1 VSISARNPRTGEND
15 YLFDPPTQ
23 NEIASLCGDL
33 RVHQSSWKESGV
45 DARISAMQAWKKQLE
60 ERQEELVNVL
70 KMDTGRIHESI
81 LEVESLS
88 NTIDRWC
95 DIARNLFD
103 RRESV
108 DTSVPF
114 IQMSQQWV
122 PYSLVGII
130 SPWNFPILLTHIDA
144 IPALLAGC
152 SVIIKPSEITPRFVE
167 PLKEIA
173 QSVAGLE
180 GVLCYVQG
188 DGETGVAI
196 VDEVDLI
203 CFTGSVATGRKV
215 GEQAARNFIPAFLE
229 LGGKDAAIVLKGA
242 DLDRASSALVWASMV
257 NAGQS
262 CQSIERVYVEEAIH
276 DPLVDMLVEKAGRLK
291 LAYPECNSG
300 EIGPIISPK
309 QTATIIEH
317 IEDATEKGG
326 TVHCGGK
333 LEYHGGGDW
342 IQPTVISKVNHDM
355 KIVTAETFGP
365 ILAVLA
371 VSSREV
377 AVELANDTDYGLSGA
392 VFAGTEEEAMAV
404 AEQLDIGGISI
415 NDAALTAVLNDG
427 EKDSFKYSGLGGTRM
442 GPGAIKRFLRRKALY
457 SAEKSDIDPWW
468 FDGEG

>member
-1 VSISARNPRTGEND
+1 MSISARNPRTGEND

-309 QTATIIEH
+309 QTATSPEGSII
-317 IEDATEKGG
+317 K
-326 TVHCGGK
+326 
-333 LEYHGGGDW
+333 
-342 IQPTVISKVNHDM
+342 
-355 KIVTAETFGP
+355 
-365 ILAVLA
+365 
-371 VSSREV
+371 EV
-377 AVELANDTDYGLSGA
+377 
-392 VFAGTEEEAMAV
+392 
-404 AEQLDIGGISI
+404 
-415 NDAALTAVLNDG
+415 
-427 EKDSFKYSGLGGTRM
+427 
-442 GPGAIKRFLRRKALY
+442 
-457 SAEKSDIDPWW
+457 
-468 FDGEG
+468 